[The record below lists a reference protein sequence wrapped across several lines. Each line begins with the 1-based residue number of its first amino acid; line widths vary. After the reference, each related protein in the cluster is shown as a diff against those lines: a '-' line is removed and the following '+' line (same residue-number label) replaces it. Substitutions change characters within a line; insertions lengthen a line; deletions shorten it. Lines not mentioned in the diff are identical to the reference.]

1 MIQVNENIIYQNIDL
16 IKYKESQIKELN
28 SKIEKIGKKST

>member
-1 MIQVNENIIYQNIDL
+1 MIQVNENRIYQNIDL

-28 SKIEKIGKKST
+28 SKIDKIGKK